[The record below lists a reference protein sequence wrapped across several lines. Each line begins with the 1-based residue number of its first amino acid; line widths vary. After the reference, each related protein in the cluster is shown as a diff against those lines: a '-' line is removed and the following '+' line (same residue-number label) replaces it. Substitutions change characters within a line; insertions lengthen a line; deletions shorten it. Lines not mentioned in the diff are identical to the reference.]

1 MLKEKDRVIRTVTM
15 VLDAFLVTCTF
26 ILTFFL
32 RKHFFAFYKF
42 DFIPSAHVIKDISAV
57 PLSAYIVVLFFAVPL
72 WCFMLYLNGM
82 YHSMRT
88 KTLLEI
94 IWIIIKSVF
103 LFTLAFGAIVFI
115 SHLEFVSRLFFTIFV
130 AASSVCILVEKLA
143 IFSIAHY
150 VRRQGYNYRQL
161 LIVGTGRRAAA
172 FINKINIHPEWGMK
186 ISGVVD
192 YEHEQLGRD
201 IEGIKVSGTLDD
213 IQKILHDEPID
224 EVVFIVPRAKLS
236 HIENSLYVCET
247 EGVKT
252 TIAADLFDLKIARLR
267 QTELD
272 GMPLLTF
279 ETTLTDEW
287 QHFLKRTL
295 DMVVSGMGLIAL
307 SPLLLAV
314 AVLIKLTS
322 QGPVFYKSKRIGL
335 NGRKFVFYKFR
346 SMYKGAHLKQE
357 ELMGLNEAKG
367 PVFKI
372 KKDPRVTPLGRVLR
386 KFSIDELPQLFNV
399 FVGHMS
405 LVGPRPPLPKEI
417 AKYEPWQ
424 RRRLSM
430 RPGITC
436 LWQISG
442 RSKIGFDEWM
452 RLDLEYID
460 NWSLWLDFKIFMK
473 TIPVV
478 IFGVGA
484 Y

>member
-1 MLKEKDRVIRTVTM
+1 MLKEKDRVVRTVTM
-15 VLDAFLVTCTF
+15 ALDAFTVACAFAATF
-26 ILTFFL
+26 LL
-32 RKHFFAFYKF
+32 RRHFFAFYKF
-42 DFIPSAHVIKDISAV
+42 DFIPSAQVIKDISAV
-57 PLSAYIVVLFFAVPL
+57 PLSAYMVVLFLAVPL
-72 WCFMLYLNGM
+72 WCVILHLNGM
-82 YHSMRT
+82 YNSMRT
-88 KTLLEI
+88 KTLLEVV
-94 IWIIIKSVF
+94 WIIIRSVF
-103 LFTLAFGAIVFI
+103 LFSLAFGALVFI
-115 SHLEFVSRLFFTIFV
+115 FDLDFVSRLFFIIFV
-130 AASSVCILVEKLA
+130 AGSSVLILAEKAA

-150 VRRQGYNYRQL
+150 VRRQGYNFRRL

-172 FINKINIHPEWGMK
+172 FINKITSHPEWGIR

-213 IQKILHDEPID
+213 IPKILHDEPID
-224 EVVFIVPRAKLS
+224 EVVFIVPRTKLS
-236 HIENSLYVCET
+236 HIENSLYICET
-247 EGVKT
+247 EGVRT

-272 GMPLLTF
+272 GVPLLTF
-279 ETTLTDEW
+279 ETTLADEW

-295 DMVVSGMGLIAL
+295 DIIVSGLGIIAL
-307 SPLLLAV
+307 SPVLLLV
-314 AVLIKLTS
+314 AILIKSTS
-322 QGPVFYKSKRIGL
+322 PGPVFYKSKRIGL

-367 PVFKI
+367 PVFKM
-372 KKDPRVTPLGRVLR
+372 KKDPRVTPLGKFLR

-399 FVGHMS
+399 FAGHMS
-405 LVGPRPPLPKEI
+405 LVGPRPPVPKEV

-442 RSKIGFDEWM
+442 RSRIGFDEWM

-478 IFGVGA
+478 IFGIGA